1 METAIRT
8 KPTLLGM
15 FVLALLVG
23 FSAPVSTA
31 SPTTSVTVVID
42 NTGTWT
48 GFFRMDPL
56 FFKRDGVRFDAE
68 YMVGFSNGHAVLI
81 GNPAWNTPP
90 NTISASFTRSVTS
103 VSVSVRMGLQG
114 TAPYTLV
121 AYSPSGDVL
130 GRQTIT
136 LTQNGLDPNFY
147 DITVDNLPSK
157 AKSFSLVGGIEYGV
171 RSVTYEY
178 VD

>member
-1 METAIRT
+1 MRT
-8 KPTLLGM
+8 KRALLAV

-23 FSAPVSTA
+23 LATPVSSA
-31 SPTTSVTVVID
+31 SPTTSVTID
-42 NTGTWT
+42 IDDTGPWT

-56 FFKRDGVRFDAE
+56 FFKRDGIRFDAE

-81 GNPAWNTPP
+81 GNQAWNTPP
-90 NTISASFTRSVTS
+90 YTISASFTRPVTS
-103 VSVSVRMGLQG
+103 VSASLRVHLQG
-114 TAPYTLV
+114 TAEYTLI
-121 AYSPSGDVL
+121 AYSAAGDVL
-130 GRQTIT
+130 GSRTIT

-157 AKSFSLVGGIEYGV
+157 AKSFSLVGGIDYGV

-178 VD
+178 SE